1 MAERATAEELDA
13 RQARALE
20 LLTAGVDPASAV
32 QQLVAEFG
40 YSLRTAPRDVKAARC
55 EVVATVAEGADL
67 VPSLAQVLANLQR
80 IASHAVET
88 GDLKEANKA
97 LATSAVLIKAG
108 LHFRR
113 ESDWQVLNYQVAT
126 AADAAGAADADAE
139 AAGDP
144 PF

>member
-1 MAERATAEELDA
+1 MADRATAEELDA
-13 RQARALE
+13 RQTRALE

-32 QQLVAEFG
+32 QQLAAEYG
-40 YSLRTAPRDVKAARC
+40 YSVRTAQRDVKAARR

-88 GDLKEANKA
+88 GDLREANKA

-108 LHFRR
+108 LHYRR

-126 AADAAGAADADAE
+126 AAGADAADAAGESAR
-139 AAGDP
+139 DP